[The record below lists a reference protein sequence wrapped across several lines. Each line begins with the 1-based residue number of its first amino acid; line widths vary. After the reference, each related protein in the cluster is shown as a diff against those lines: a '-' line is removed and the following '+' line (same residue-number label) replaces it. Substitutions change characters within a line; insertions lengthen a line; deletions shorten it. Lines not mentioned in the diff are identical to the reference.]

1 MQRLSLVAPQKGKT
15 MDALQNVMMHY
26 KLTEWEDEHDEALKI
41 FTAAKAKLAALE
53 AVAEAAQRVR
63 KHLPDSVI
71 DDGQRYYQALLSGG
85 EAFDLCHALDA
96 LKGAE

>member
-1 MQRLSLVAPQKGKT
+1 MR
-15 MDALQNVMMHY
+15 QNGMP
-26 KLTEWEDEHDEALKI
+26 LLECLEDVSYGELEEA
-41 FTAAKAKLAALE
+41 AVELAALE

>member
-1 MQRLSLVAPQKGKT
+1 MKRLVDKNNWGIDR
-15 MDALQNVMMHY
+15 MRQNGMP
-26 KLTEWEDEHDEALKI
+26 LLECLEDVSYGELEEA
-41 FTAAKAKLAALE
+41 AVELAALE

-71 DDGQRYYQALLSGG
+71 DDGQERYYQALLSGG

>member
-1 MQRLSLVAPQKGKT
+1 MSDFLKRLVDKSNWGIDK
-15 MDALQNVMMHY
+15 MRQNGMP
-26 KLTEWEDEHDEALKI
+26 LLECLEDVSYGELEEA
-41 FTAAKAKLAALE
+41 AVELAALE

-71 DDGQRYYQALLSGG
+71 GDGQRYYQALLSGG
-85 EAFDLCHALDA
+85 EAFDLCRALDA